1 MLVLFHWNC
10 ILPLTTTLAGA
21 VCATTGDDQPHTS
34 TTAATDLQ
42 PDIPPP
48 CRVPFVTVRRNN
60 GDAAQTVA

>member
-42 PDIPPP
+42 PNIPPP
-48 CRVPFVTVRRNN
+48 
-60 GDAAQTVA
+60 